1 MVTIIKTVA
10 LTPTGLEYRTAKLF
24 IYFLNG
30 KKRKTANPPFLLNRL
45 ANYPVINFV
54 WID

>member
-30 KKRKTANPPFLLNRL
+30 KEKQPILHFCL
-45 ANYPVINFV
+45 
-54 WID
+54 ID